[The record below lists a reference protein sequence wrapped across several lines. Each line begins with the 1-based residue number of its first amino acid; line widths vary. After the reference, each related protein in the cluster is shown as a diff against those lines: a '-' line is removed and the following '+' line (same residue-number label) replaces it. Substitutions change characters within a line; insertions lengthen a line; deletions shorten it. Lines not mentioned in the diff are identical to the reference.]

1 MKKSTRIGNI
11 CTKFGLRVLHKEG
24 EAEMSK
30 KVEITLN
37 EELYKEIAYAAKV
50 CKTSVEHFI
59 ESYLWARCS
68 RNQEYEEDE

>member
-1 MKKSTRIGNI
+1 
-11 CTKFGLRVLHKEG
+11 
-24 EAEMSK
+24 MSK